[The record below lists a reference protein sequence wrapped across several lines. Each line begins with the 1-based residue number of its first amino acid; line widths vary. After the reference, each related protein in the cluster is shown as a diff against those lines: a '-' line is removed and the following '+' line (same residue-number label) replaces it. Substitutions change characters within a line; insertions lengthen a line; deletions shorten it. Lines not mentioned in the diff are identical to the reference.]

1 MESLAVM
8 TNNDNLKNLKFDF
21 NDNIELY
28 YGLSYSVNRENHSPR
43 VYNTKEETPVVLDF
57 YDLFEKNYSDSAK
70 RLVANMGE
78 YENIAIAALSAKS
91 TDYPILI
98 DYLKKTNDTKRRVIE
113 DILKKPG
120 LDQIDFGHIKTFY
133 GLNLSD
139 EIVTYLSFFVSG
151 GFGFM
156 YDNKSTIVLGV
167 KYNLEKNYYGVSGTL
182 VCKLIHEFSHPYVG
196 EIIHKN
202 NLSLT
207 RHEDTPPEYY
217 LENYLEEALVRAM
230 EIIFSSEIFGEEYK
244 NWATKKQAD
253 ADFML
258 TIKILDN
265 YYANQESIKDIS
277 DFIRN
282 LISAGIVKNY

>member
-1 MESLAVM
+1 M

-21 NDNIELY
+21 NDN
-28 YGLSYSVNRENHSPR
+28 N
-43 VYNTKEETPVVLDF
+43 F

>member
-1 MESLAVM
+1 M

-139 EIVTYLSFFVSG
+139 EIVTYLSFFVS
-151 GFGFM
+151 F
-156 YDNKSTIVLGV
+156 
-167 KYNLEKNYYGVSGTL
+167 
-182 VCKLIHEFSHPYVG
+182 
-196 EIIHKN
+196 
-202 NLSLT
+202 
-207 RHEDTPPEYY
+207 
-217 LENYLEEALVRAM
+217 
-230 EIIFSSEIFGEEYK
+230 
-244 NWATKKQAD
+244 
-253 ADFML
+253 
-258 TIKILDN
+258 
-265 YYANQESIKDIS
+265 
-277 DFIRN
+277 
-282 LISAGIVKNY
+282 